1 MREAGVSRFLFGA
14 TLFRE
19 ASSGG
24 SSEGMIQSVV
34 AMGVL
39 EAAGVLTAVEEGGR
53 EMSTR
58 EEWQSESEGM

>member
-34 AMGVL
+34 AVGVV
-39 EAAGVLTAVEEGGR
+39 EAADVLTAVEGGGR
-53 EMSTR
+53 EMLTR

>member
-34 AMGVL
+34 AVGVM
-39 EAAGVLTAVEEGGR
+39 EAAGVLTAVEEGEERDVDEGR
-53 EMSTR
+53 MAE
-58 EEWQSESEGM
+58 